1 MSTLHNPQKSQ
12 KLDSRLKRE
21 VFTHSPA
28 RGEDV
33 EGSGESKQRGQEV
46 EGKYEGAVSIPGH
59 GTLQHV

>member
-1 MSTLHNPQKSQ
+1 MSTLHNLQKSQ
-12 KLDSRLKRE
+12 KLDSRLKQE
-21 VFTHSPA
+21 VFTHSSA
-28 RGEDV
+28 HGEDV

>member
-1 MSTLHNPQKSQ
+1 MSTLHNLQKSQ
-12 KLDSRLKRE
+12 KLDSRLKQ
-21 VFTHSPA
+21 VFTHSSA

-46 EGKYEGAVSIPGH
+46 EGKYEGAVSIPRH